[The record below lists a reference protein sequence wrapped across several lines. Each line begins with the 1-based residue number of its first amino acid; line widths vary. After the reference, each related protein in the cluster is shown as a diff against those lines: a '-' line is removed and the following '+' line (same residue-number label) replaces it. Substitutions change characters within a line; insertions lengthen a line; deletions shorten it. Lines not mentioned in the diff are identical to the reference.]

1 MSDEDVEK
9 AVTIIERLKP
19 DGVLVGERGLLSM
32 LKKKGIFVDIH
43 LDHSFNVFN
52 DIDMAAYQGIPIIS
66 PELTLNELSKFRSKK
81 FIVMIHGPLVLMTTK
96 EPLHVKTI
104 TDESGRK
111 FKTRN
116 YGDLV
121 QILNCSDLGLFN
133 KAAEYLDTGVN
144 MFYLDLAQDV
154 GKTISIYRR
163 ILSRQPFNDKN
174 KRHGY
179 TTGHLMRGVE

>member
-1 MSDEDVEK
+1 
-9 AVTIIERLKP
+9 
-19 DGVLVGERGLLSM
+19 M
-32 LKKKGIFVDIH
+32 L
-43 LDHSFNVFN
+43 
-52 DIDMAAYQGIPIIS
+52 
-66 PELTLNELSKFRSKK
+66 
-81 FIVMIHGPLVLMTTK
+81 HGPLVLMTTK
-96 EPLHVKTI
+96 EPLKDKTL

-111 FKTRN
+111 FKTRT
-116 YGDLV
+116 YGNLV

-133 KAAEYLDTGVN
+133 KAAEYLDLGIN
-144 MFYLDLAQDV
+144 MFSLDLAHDV